1 MTEITIHTERVDD
14 IPLLFGFLQQMG
26 IQETLDKLVE
36 SHGNRQGL
44 SVGWLITA
52 WLSYIVSESDHRM
65 IHVEFWAEEHTE
77 TLSALI
83 PQAVNVKDF
92 TDDRLADVLQW
103 LSRDGTWEAVE
114 NYLGQHLIQV
124 YQLHEEPI
132 RLDSTT
138 ASVYHNTECRAAD
151 CGGQEGNTLFRHGH
165 SKDHRPDLPQFKVM
179 LSTLDPMGMPLA
191 TLVLPGNEADDG
203 LYIPT
208 VIRARQA
215 LGQGGHLYV
224 GDSKMSSLD
233 TRIFIQAGGD
243 YYLTPLPRTGDVPE
257 LMEELLTPVW
267 NREQSLE
274 LIYPEEVHPGEESDD
289 SMTKAIALAYET
301 TRDQKGMLP
310 KHQMD
315 WKERILVVYS
325 PSLARNTRRGLS
337 RRLDSAEQAILSL
350 TPPPGRGKQQQKD
363 LPALQASVGS
373 ILRKHGVTGLLDVSY
388 ICKEE
393 QRSIRKYKDRPA
405 RTEKSIRYVVQV
417 ERNYQAIYEARRI
430 MGWRLYATNAPVQ
443 KLPLSKAVRVFRKA
457 PLMERN
463 FARLKGHPLG
473 IHPLYVRRE
482 DHTQGLVRLLSLALR
497 VLTLVEHVARKN
509 LQSAGEKLTGLYAGN
524 PKRQTATPTTERLL
538 KAFGNIHLN
547 VVQLPDHTIRHVT
560 PLSVLQKYVLSLLG
574 LSQVIYERL
583 EVHFDTS

>member
-1 MTEITIHTERVDD
+1 MTEISIHTERVDD

-26 IQETLDKLVE
+26 VQETLDKFVE
-36 SHGNRQGL
+36 PHGNRSGL

-65 IHVEFWAEEHTE
+65 IHVESWAEKHME
-77 TLSALI
+77 TLSALM
-83 PQAVNVKDF
+83 PQTVDVKDF
-92 TDDRLADVLQW
+92 TDDRLADVLKW
-103 LSRDGTWEAVE
+103 LSRDSTWEEVE
-114 NYLGQHLIQV
+114 NHLGQNLVQV
-124 YQLHEEPI
+124 YQLHQEPI

-138 ASVYHNTECRAAD
+138 ASVYHDTED
-151 CGGQEGNTLFRHGH
+151 NTLFQHGH

-179 LSTLDPMGMPLA
+179 LGTLDPMGMPLA

-203 LYIPT
+203 LYIPA

-224 GDSKMSSLD
+224 GDSKMSALD

-257 LMEELLTPVW
+257 LMEELLKPVW

-274 LIYPEEVHPGEESDD
+274 LIHPEEVHPAEESDD
-289 SMTKAIALAYET
+289 KPKAIALGYET
-301 TRDQKGMLP
+301 TRGQKAMLTNQ
-310 KHQMD
+310 QMD

-350 TPPPGRGKQQQKD
+350 TPTPGRGRRQQKD
-363 LPALQASVGS
+363 LPALQSSVEG

-417 ERNYQAIYEARRI
+417 KRNHQAIYETRRT

-463 FARLKGHPLG
+463 FARLKGRPLG
-473 IHPLYVRRE
+473 VHPLYVRRE

-497 VLTLVEHVARKN
+497 LLTLVEHVARKK

-524 PKRQTATPTTERLL
+524 PKRQTAKPTTERLL
-538 KAFGNIHLN
+538 KAFGNIHLS
-547 VVQLPDHTIRHVT
+547 VVQLPDYTIRHVT
-560 PLSVLQKYVLSLLG
+560 PLSVLQKHVLLLLG
-574 LSQVIYERL
+574 LKPAIYECL
-583 EVHFDTS
+583 GVPFDTS

>member
-1 MTEITIHTERVDD
+1 MTEIAIHTERVDD

-26 IQETLDKLVE
+26 IQETLDKFVE

-44 SVGWLITA
+44 SMGWLVTA

-65 IHVEFWAEEHTE
+65 IHVESWAKEHIE
-77 TLSALI
+77 TLSSLI
-83 PQAVNVKDF
+83 PQAVDVKDF

-103 LSRDGTWEAVE
+103 LSIDSIWEEVE
-114 NYLGQHLIQV
+114 NHLGQHLVQV
-124 YQLHEEPI
+124 YQLHQEPI

-138 ASVYHNTECRAAD
+138 ARVYHD
-151 CGGQEGNTLFRHGH
+151 IEGNTLFRHGH

-179 LSTLDPMGMPLA
+179 LASLDPMGMPLA

-224 GDSKMSSLD
+224 GDSKMSAVD

-243 YYLTPLPRTGDVPE
+243 YYLTPLPRTGDIPD
-257 LMEELLTPVW
+257 LMEELLKPVW

-274 LIYPEEVHPGEESDD
+274 LIYPEVVHPAKESDD
-289 SMTKAIALAYET
+289 SKPKAIALGYET
-301 TRDQKGMLP
+301 TRDQKAVLP
-310 KHQMD
+310 NHEMN

-325 PSLARNTRRGLS
+325 PSLARNTRCGLS

-363 LPALQASVGS
+363 LPVLQACVGG

-388 ICKEE
+388 MCKEE
-393 QRSIRKYKDRPA
+393 QRSIRKYRDRPA
-405 RTEKSIRYVVQV
+405 RIEKSIRYVTKVK
-417 ERNYQAIYEARRI
+417 RNHQAIYEARRT
-430 MGWRLYATNAPVQ
+430 MGWRLYATNAPIQ
-443 KLPLSKAVRVFRKA
+443 KLPLTKAVRVFRKA
-457 PLMERN
+457 PLIERN
-463 FARLKGHPLG
+463 FARLKGRPLG

-497 VLTLVEHVARKN
+497 ILTLAEYVARKN
-509 LQSAGEKLTGLYAGN
+509 LKSAGEKLSGLYAGN
-524 PKRQTATPTTERLL
+524 PRRQTATPTTERLL
-538 KAFGNIHLN
+538 KAFGSIHLN

-560 PLSVLQKYVLSLLG
+560 PLSVLQKHVLALLG
-574 LSQVIYERL
+574 LSSVIYERL
-583 EVHFDTS
+583 GLPFDTS